1 MERKGYISI
10 TWRKNVVRT
19 VRRTQN
25 ISEAQRQDQFQ
36 AGEEEIC
43 SVPTQIK
50 NGQDLHEEENQNDVT
65 GGKLWEEAQ
74 REVLGGKNPIYFSL
88 SVKYLTGMIKKRFL
102 KGGLH
107 LSILP
112 SLPQPYS
119 HPWDHSGHMP
129 EGPEVQREWGQQR
142 RWDWL
147 KKPRGAEE
155 GRRGLPMVYCSA
167 VTSAGHVRK
176 YTSGRKSEISAE
188 TDEKANFPTRLEYLK
203 SCSKPKWHNHV
214 SIQLG
219 PDIKYWHDQR
229 NHQQLQQKKWT
240 CKDKAKNRG
249 LAWIHLCLFLTSLL
263 QINSHMAIQNAFKM
277 QKRNSTHHNYK
288 LALLLKHAMHALKS
302 SNKIQ
307 LHYLG

>member
-1 MERKGYISI
+1 M
-10 TWRKNVVRT
+10 VRT

-25 ISEAQRQDQFQ
+25 ISEDKGKTSSRQERKKYVQSQ
-36 AGEEEIC
+36 LRLRMGRIY
-43 SVPTQIK
+43 TRKKIK
-50 NGQDLHEEENQNDVT
+50 TMLQVENCERRHR
-65 GGKLWEEAQ
+65 GKCW
-74 REVLGGKNPIYFSL
+74 GGKNPICFSL

-112 SLPQPYS
+112 SLPLPHS

-147 KKPRGAEE
+147 KKSRGAEE
-155 GRRGLPMVYCSA
+155 GRRGLLMVYCSA

-188 TDEKANFPTRLEYLK
+188 TDEKAIFPTRLEYLK

-214 SIQLG
+214 SIQLR

-249 LAWIHLCLFLTSLL
+249 LAWIHLFCF
-263 QINSHMAIQNAFKM
+263 
-277 QKRNSTHHNYK
+277 
-288 LALLLKHAMHALKS
+288 
-302 SNKIQ
+302 
-307 LHYLG
+307 